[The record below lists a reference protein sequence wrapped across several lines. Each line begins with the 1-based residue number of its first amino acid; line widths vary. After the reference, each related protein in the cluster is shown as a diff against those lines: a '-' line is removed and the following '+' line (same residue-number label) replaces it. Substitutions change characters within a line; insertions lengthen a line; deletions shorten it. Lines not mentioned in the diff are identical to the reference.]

1 MCNKFLITFDRNND
15 LVIDIK
21 IWGAKK
27 WKYQFDFVNDEINFL
42 FLNSYVH
49 LFFGF
54 QFST

>member
-1 MCNKFLITFDRNND
+1 M
-15 LVIDIK
+15 
-21 IWGAKK
+21 
-27 WKYQFDFVNDEINFL
+27 YQFDFVNDEINFL